1 MIHFSSEPIKIKSSS
16 KELFQFL
23 SQTSKMAEI
32 IAFKKTKHLEVK
44 GDTITFILKWAARFN
59 FSITDI
65 TEKHI
70 LIESTENVEF
80 STAIRFDIEEKS
92 NRLSTII
99 VHAETDTS
107 PIIDFT
113 FDSKFKTWMNA
124 IVMNLK
130 TKFNDKSSYN
140 RNNASS

>member
-1 MIHFSSEPIKIKSSS
+1 MIHFSTEPIKIKSSS
-16 KELFQFL
+16 RELFEFL
-23 SQTSKMAEI
+23 SQTSNMAEI

-59 FSITDI
+59 FSISDI

-80 STAIRFDIEEKS
+80 ATAIRFDIEEER
-92 NRLSTII
+92 NRSTII

-113 FDSKFKTWMNA
+113 FEAKLKTWIRA
-124 IVMNLK
+124 IVKNLE
-130 TKFNDKSSYN
+130 TRFN
-140 RNNASS
+140 

>member
-1 MIHFSSEPIKIKSSS
+1 MIHFSTEPIKIKSSS
-16 KELFQFL
+16 RELFEFL
-23 SQTSKMAEI
+23 SQTSNMAAI

-59 FSITDI
+59 FSISDI

-80 STAIRFDIEEKS
+80 ATAIRFDIEEER
-92 NRLSTII
+92 NRSTII

-113 FDSKFKTWMNA
+113 FEAKLKTWIRA
-124 IVMNLK
+124 IVKNLE
-130 TKFNDKSSYN
+130 TRFN
-140 RNNASS
+140 

>member
-1 MIHFSSEPIKIKSSS
+1 MIHFSTEPIKIKSSS
-16 KELFQFL
+16 QELFEFL
-23 SQTSKMAEI
+23 SKPSNMAEI

-59 FSITDI
+59 FSISDI

-80 STAIRFDIEEKS
+80 ATAIRFDIEEER
-92 NRLSTII
+92 NRSTII

-113 FDSKFKTWMNA
+113 FEAKLKTWIRA
-124 IVMNLK
+124 IVKNLE
-130 TKFNDKSSYN
+130 TRFN
-140 RNNASS
+140 